1 MFLEVCRKTEFSFLS
16 PGCRF
21 IVPKYK
27 KERKILSG
35 EILQRVKII
44 AKCFAVYEYD
54 RVLFIEICADKGVK
68 SKECSLFF
76 TRIRIA
82 THIDH
87 GFVRKR
93 RPQRGIV
100 CKFNQFA
107 QCHKCMYPT
116 FGSVYSVA
124 ERVRFY

>member
-16 PGCRF
+16 PGCGF

-44 AKCFAVYEYD
+44 AECFAVYEYD

-68 SKECSLFF
+68 SKECSLFSPEYVLRH
-76 TRIRIA
+76 TS
-82 THIDH
+82 TTVLCGKD
-87 GFVRKR
+87 VRS
-93 RPQRGIV
+93 G
-100 CKFNQFA
+100 
-107 QCHKCMYPT
+107 
-116 FGSVYSVA
+116 
-124 ERVRFY
+124 E